1 MADNNFE
8 NKTNNND
15 VQAAVTA
22 ALDVEKKKK
31 KKKKWIIIA
40 VVAVV
45 IILIAVIASGG
56 SDDSSSE
63 DSNASAVT
71 SAVSAE
77 SEEKAND
84 TVGDFKC
91 VVKGAKLCK
100 DLTGK
105 DAVLITYEFTN
116 NSDTAVSFDVAL
128 DARAYQDGVGLETA
142 ILDEDTDYLDVDIK
156 PGVTKEVKKAYNL
169 RDTSTEIEIEVSELI
184 SFSDDKIVTTVEI
197 DK

>member
-8 NKTNNND
+8 NQTNSND

-22 ALDVEKKKK
+22 ALDAEKKKK

-45 IILIAVIASGG
+45 IILIAAIASGG

-63 DSNASAVT
+63 DSNASAGT

-84 TVGDFKC
+84 TVGDYKC

-100 DLTGK
+100 DWTGK

-116 NSDTAVSFDVAL
+116 NSDSAVSFDVAL

-142 ILDEDTDYLDVDIK
+142 ILDEDTDYVDVDIK

-184 SFSDDKIVTTVEI
+184 SFSDDKIVTTVQI

>member
-8 NKTNNND
+8 NQTNNNN

-22 ALDVEKKKK
+22 ALDAEKKKK

-84 TVGDFKC
+84 TVGDYKC

-100 DLTGK
+100 DWTGK

-116 NSDTAVSFDVAL
+116 NSDSAVSFDVAL

>member
-8 NKTNNND
+8 NQTNNNN

-22 ALDVEKKKK
+22 ALDAEKKKK

-71 SAVSAE
+71 GAVSAE

-116 NSDTAVSFDVAL
+116 NSDSAVSFDVAL

-197 DK
+197 EK

>member
-8 NKTNNND
+8 NQTNNND

-22 ALDVEKKKK
+22 ALDAEKKKK

-100 DLTGK
+100 DWTGK

-116 NSDTAVSFDVAL
+116 NSDSAVSFDVAL

>member
-8 NKTNNND
+8 NQTNNND

-22 ALDVEKKKK
+22 ALDTEKKKK

-63 DSNASAVT
+63 NSNASAGT

-84 TVGDFKC
+84 TVGDYKC

-116 NSDTAVSFDVAL
+116 NSDSAVSFDVAL

-156 PGVTKEVKKAYNL
+156 PGVTKKVKKAYNL

>member
-8 NKTNNND
+8 NQTNSND

-22 ALDVEKKKK
+22 ALDAEKKKK

-63 DSNASAVT
+63 DSNASAGT

-84 TVGDFKC
+84 TVGDYKC

-100 DLTGK
+100 DWTGK

-116 NSDTAVSFDVAL
+116 NSDSAVSFDVAL

-142 ILDEDTDYLDVDIK
+142 ILDEDTDYVDVDIK

-184 SFSDDKIVTTVEI
+184 SFSDDKIVTTVQI

>member
-8 NKTNNND
+8 NQTNNND

-22 ALDVEKKKK
+22 ALDAEKKKK

-84 TVGDFKC
+84 TIGDYKC

-116 NSDTAVSFDVAL
+116 NSDSAVSFDVAL

-184 SFSDDKIVTTVEI
+184 SFSNDKIVTTVEI

>member
-8 NKTNNND
+8 NQTNNNN

-22 ALDVEKKKK
+22 ALDAEKKKK

-63 DSNASAVT
+63 DSNASEVT

-84 TVGDFKC
+84 TIGDFKC

-116 NSDTAVSFDVAL
+116 NSDSAVSFDVAL

>member
-8 NKTNNND
+8 NQTNSND
-15 VQAAVTA
+15 VQAAVTE
-22 ALDVEKKKK
+22 ALDAEKKKK

-63 DSNASAVT
+63 DSNASAGT

-84 TVGDFKC
+84 TVGDYKC

-100 DLTGK
+100 DWTGK
-105 DAVLITYEFTN
+105 DALLITYEFTN
-116 NSDTAVSFDVAL
+116 NSDSAVSFDVAL

-169 RDTSTEIEIEVSELI
+169 RDTSTEIEIEISELI

>member
-8 NKTNNND
+8 NQTNNNN

-22 ALDVEKKKK
+22 ALDAEKKNK

-116 NSDTAVSFDVAL
+116 NSDSAVSFDVAL

>member
-8 NKTNNND
+8 NQTNSND

-22 ALDVEKKKK
+22 ALDAEKKKK

-63 DSNASAVT
+63 DSNASAGT

-116 NSDTAVSFDVAL
+116 NSDSAVSFDVAL

>member
-1 MADNNFE
+1 MS
-8 NKTNNND
+8 TNSEIRK
-15 VQAAVTA
+15 QARR
-22 ALDVEKKKK
+22 ALEGN
-31 KKKKWIIIA
+31 WMTA

-116 NSDTAVSFDVAL
+116 NSDSAVSFDVAL

>member
-8 NKTNNND
+8 NQTNNND

-22 ALDVEKKKK
+22 ALDAEKKKK

-84 TVGDFKC
+84 TVGDYKC

-116 NSDTAVSFDVAL
+116 NSDSAVSFDVAL

>member
-8 NKTNNND
+8 NQTNNND

-71 SAVSAE
+71 SSVSAE

-116 NSDTAVSFDVAL
+116 NSDSAVSFDVAL

>member
-8 NKTNNND
+8 NQTNNND

-22 ALDVEKKKK
+22 ALDAEKKKK

-63 DSNASAVT
+63 DSNASAGT

-84 TVGDFKC
+84 TVGDYKC

-100 DLTGK
+100 DWTGK

-116 NSDTAVSFDVAL
+116 NSDSAVSFDVAL

-142 ILDEDTDYLDVDIK
+142 ILDEDTDYVDVDIK

-184 SFSDDKIVTTVEI
+184 SFSDDKIVTTVQI

>member
-8 NKTNNND
+8 NQTNNND

-22 ALDVEKKKK
+22 ALDAEKKKK

-63 DSNASAVT
+63 DSNASAGT

-116 NSDTAVSFDVAL
+116 NSDSAVSFDVAL

>member
-8 NKTNNND
+8 NQTNNNN

-22 ALDVEKKKK
+22 ALDAEKKKK

-84 TVGDFKC
+84 TVGDYKC

-100 DLTGK
+100 DWTGK

-116 NSDTAVSFDVAL
+116 NSDSAVSFDVAL

-184 SFSDDKIVTTVEI
+184 SFSDDKIVTTVKI

>member
-8 NKTNNND
+8 NQTNNNN

-22 ALDVEKKKK
+22 ALDAEKKKK

-84 TVGDFKC
+84 TIGDYKC

-116 NSDTAVSFDVAL
+116 NSDSAVSFDVAL

>member
-8 NKTNNND
+8 NQTNNNN

-22 ALDVEKKKK
+22 ALDAEKKKK

-63 DSNASAVT
+63 DSNASAGT

-84 TVGDFKC
+84 TVGDYKC

-116 NSDTAVSFDVAL
+116 NSDSAVSFDVAL

>member
-8 NKTNNND
+8 NQTNNNN

-22 ALDVEKKKK
+22 ALDAEKKKK

-71 SAVSAE
+71 STVSAE

-100 DLTGK
+100 DWTGK

-116 NSDTAVSFDVAL
+116 NSDSAVSFDVAL

>member
-8 NKTNNND
+8 NQTNNND

-22 ALDVEKKKK
+22 ALDAEKKKK
-31 KKKKWIIIA
+31 NKKKWIIIA

-116 NSDTAVSFDVAL
+116 NSDSAVSFDVAL

>member
-8 NKTNNND
+8 NQTNNND
-15 VQAAVTA
+15 VQVAVTA
-22 ALDVEKKKK
+22 ALDAEKKKK

-100 DLTGK
+100 DWTGK

-116 NSDTAVSFDVAL
+116 NSDSAVSFDVAL

>member
-8 NKTNNND
+8 NQTNNND

-22 ALDVEKKKK
+22 ALDAEKKKK

-77 SEEKAND
+77 SEEKSND

-100 DLTGK
+100 DWTGK

-116 NSDTAVSFDVAL
+116 NSDSAVSFDVAL

>member
-8 NKTNNND
+8 NQTNNND

-22 ALDVEKKKK
+22 ALDTEKKKK

-116 NSDTAVSFDVAL
+116 NSDSAVSFDVAL

>member
-8 NKTNNND
+8 NQTNNND
-15 VQAAVTA
+15 VQVAVTA
-22 ALDVEKKKK
+22 ALDAEKKKK

-84 TVGDFKC
+84 TIGDFKC

-100 DLTGK
+100 DVTGK

-116 NSDTAVSFDVAL
+116 NSDSAVSFDVAL

>member
-8 NKTNNND
+8 NQTNNND

-22 ALDVEKKKK
+22 ALDEEKKKK
-31 KKKKWIIIA
+31 KKKKLIIIA
-40 VVAVV
+40 VVAFV

-84 TVGDFKC
+84 TVGDYKC

-100 DLTGK
+100 DWTGK

-116 NSDTAVSFDVAL
+116 NSDSAVSFDVAL

-184 SFSDDKIVTTVEI
+184 SFSDDKIVTTVKI

>member
-8 NKTNNND
+8 NQTNNNN

-22 ALDVEKKKK
+22 ALDAEKKKK

-84 TVGDFKC
+84 TVGDYKC

-116 NSDTAVSFDVAL
+116 NSDSAVSFDVAL

-184 SFSDDKIVTTVEI
+184 SFSYDKIVTTVEI

>member
-8 NKTNNND
+8 NQTNNNN

-22 ALDVEKKKK
+22 ALDAEKKKK

-45 IILIAVIASGG
+45 IILIAVIASGE

-116 NSDTAVSFDVAL
+116 NSDSAVSFDVAL

>member
-1 MADNNFE
+1 MADNNFQ
-8 NKTNNND
+8 NQTNNND

-100 DLTGK
+100 DLTGE

-116 NSDTAVSFDVAL
+116 NSDSAVSFDVAL

>member
-8 NKTNNND
+8 NQTNNND

-22 ALDVEKKKK
+22 ALDTEKKKK

-63 DSNASAVT
+63 NSNASVGT

-84 TVGDFKC
+84 TVGDYKC

-116 NSDTAVSFDVAL
+116 NSDSAVSFDVAL

>member
-8 NKTNNND
+8 NQTNNND

-116 NSDTAVSFDVAL
+116 NSDSAVSFDVAL

>member
-8 NKTNNND
+8 NQTNSND

-22 ALDVEKKKK
+22 ALDAEKKKK
-31 KKKKWIIIA
+31 KKKKWINIA

-116 NSDTAVSFDVAL
+116 NSDSAVSFDVAL

>member
-8 NKTNNND
+8 NQTNNND

-22 ALDVEKKKK
+22 ALDAEKKKK

-56 SDDSSSE
+56 SDDCSSE
-63 DSNASAVT
+63 DSTASAVT

-116 NSDTAVSFDVAL
+116 NSDSAVSFDVAL

>member
-8 NKTNNND
+8 NQTNNNN

-22 ALDVEKKKK
+22 ALDAEKKKK
-31 KKKKWIIIA
+31 NKKKWIIIA

-116 NSDTAVSFDVAL
+116 NSDSAVSFDVAL

>member
-8 NKTNNND
+8 NQTNNND

-22 ALDVEKKKK
+22 ALDAEKKKK

-45 IILIAVIASGG
+45 IILIAVIVSGG

-116 NSDTAVSFDVAL
+116 NSDSAVSFDVAL

>member
-8 NKTNNND
+8 NQTNNNN

-116 NSDTAVSFDVAL
+116 NSDSAVSFDVAL

>member
-8 NKTNNND
+8 NQTNNNN

-22 ALDVEKKKK
+22 ALDAEKKKK

-100 DLTGK
+100 DWTGK

-116 NSDTAVSFDVAL
+116 NSDSAVSFDVAL

-197 DK
+197 EK

>member
-8 NKTNNND
+8 NQTNNNN

-22 ALDVEKKKK
+22 ALDAEKKKK

-84 TVGDFKC
+84 TIGDFKC

-100 DLTGK
+100 DWTGK

-116 NSDTAVSFDVAL
+116 NSDSAVSFDVAL